1 LAHKDGTIALELV
14 PNPSSISA
22 VSLQTEMHKLL
33 ADKIERDPSLLRVPL
48 ENIDRWLGAG
58 HTERHRLEQWRGILT
73 SAQQSAQAFASLL
86 QLLRDESE
94 ESIHLKSF
102 NPFPGVLTS
111 EERQRIIVKC
121 VFSH

>member
-1 LAHKDGTIALELV
+1 M
-14 PNPSSISA
+14 

-33 ADKIERDPSLLRVPL
+33 ADKIEREPSLLRIPL
-48 ENIDRWLGAG
+48 ENIDRWMAAG
-58 HTERHRLEQWRGILT
+58 HTEGHRLEQWRGILRN
-73 SAQQSAQAFASLL
+73 AQQSAQGLASLL

-94 ESIHLKSF
+94 KAIHLKTF

-111 EERQRIIVKC
+111 EERQRIIVQC